1 MSLPTTRSALD
12 VVCNVVS
19 NVVVVVVSNW
29 ELAIFEESDTYRKVG
44 TALRKAPS
52 MDSATYNDVVF
63 VNSLQA
69 SLNLGVD
76 CWSKNRSQPACISVY
91 LHLQQSFLDRAGKT
105 DDVQDSVHYGHLA
118 KAITMLIEE
127 RGPPFD
133 GIRGVVEA
141 ITKEAFKLAGEA
153 VTEVRVVVDLPKL
166 ILLATGFSVDVVTS
180 APTLHRDVP
189 TKVVVKGL
197 TLATIIGVNPP
208 EREAKQR
215 VITNIVFHEKP

>member
-1 MSLPTTRSALD
+1 
-12 VVCNVVS
+12 
-19 NVVVVVVSNW
+19 
-29 ELAIFEESDTYRKVG
+29 
-44 TALRKAPS
+44 

-76 CWSKNRSQPACISVY
+76 CWSKNRPQPACISVY

-189 TKVVVKGL
+189 TKVFVKGL

-215 VITNIVFHEKP
+215 VITNIVFHEKPGDHSPVDYAQIVSKISRARISQLHHQPGDSHIISYYSHRI